1 MIKISDLFAEDG
13 TIVKK
18 PTSIIEHLGNNVNRR
33 RIECL
38 LTNGQT
44 VAIGG
49 ISGGCDEQDKI
60 VRFIS
65 VLKVPEIGTGLYG
78 WIIPLDHPDHEI
90 DFYEIDTTT
99 TYPIMCPIPCDEIF
113 FAATVNQKMSS
124 RNVLKPDLLELTRY
138 VYQFMNIT

>member
-18 PTSIIEHLGNNVNRR
+18 PTSIIVHIAGRVIREH
-33 RIECL
+33 IEYL
-38 LTNGQT
+38 LINGET

-49 ISGGCDEQDKI
+49 ISGIYEEQDKI
-60 VRFIS
+60 VRLIS
-65 VLKVPEIGTGLYG
+65 VLKAHEIGTGHYG

-113 FAATVNQKMSS
+113 FAATVAQDMSS
-124 RNVLKPDLLELTRY
+124 KKVLKPDLLELTKY